1 MPRIVPPA
9 KEGGQ
14 PTTGVGLIDKVVEVF
29 PNMPSCILAKRKHD
43 DGVGVLGY
51 KKSRAPSS
59 LRAMREAV
67 ELMFDSGHSSSFQ
80 GSP

>member
-1 MPRIVPPA
+1 MPRIVPLA

-14 PTTGVGLIDKVVEVF
+14 PTTGVGLIDKIVEDF
-29 PNMPSCILAKRKHD
+29 PNMPSCVLGKRELN
-43 DGVGVLGY
+43 DGDGVLGY

-67 ELMFDSGHSSSFQ
+67 ELMLDSGHSSSFQ